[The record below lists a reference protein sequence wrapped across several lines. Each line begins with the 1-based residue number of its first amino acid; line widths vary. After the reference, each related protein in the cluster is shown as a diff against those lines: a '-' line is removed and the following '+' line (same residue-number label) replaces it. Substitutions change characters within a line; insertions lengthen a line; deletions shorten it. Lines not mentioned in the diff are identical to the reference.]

1 MSDPGSERV
10 RDRETDEDLL
20 ELARAVAEEAAVLVR
35 QRRRAGVE
43 VTETKSSPVDVVTE
57 ADRAAEQLIY
67 TRLTRARPGDGFL
80 GEEGSSAE
88 STTGVTWVVDPID
101 GTVNFLY
108 GIPQY
113 AVSIAARRDGEVVAG
128 VVVNVVDRRGL
139 RRDPRRWRHRRRPPV
154 TGARRRAPRAAP
166 GRHGLQLRRRG
177 ARAPGRRCGADARHR
192 ARHPAAGLRG
202 ARPLRAWP
210 PGGSTGSSR
219 RVSTPGTWLPEAWW
233 RRRPGPGSRPGSG
246 WAASCVVAG
255 PAAGFEDFLTLV
267 EDAGSS
273 PRMGNRG
280 PRAVVVSLHTRE
292 SRVTLTTRAEW
303 ACKGRTVWCT
313 IRST

>member
-1 MSDPGSERV
+1 VSDPGSEQV
-10 RDRETDEDLL
+10 RDRETDEGLL

-113 AVSIAARRDGEVVAG
+113 AVSIAA
-128 VVVNVVDRRGL
+128 
-139 RRDPRRWRHRRRPPV
+139 
-154 TGARRRAPRAAP
+154 
-166 GRHGLQLRRRG
+166 Q
-177 ARAPGRRCGADARHR
+177 
-192 ARHPAAGLRG
+192 
-202 ARPLRAWP
+202 
-210 PGGSTGSSR
+210 S
-219 RVSTPGTWLPEAWW
+219 
-233 RRRPGPGSRPGSG
+233 
-246 WAASCVVAG
+246 VAG
-255 PAAGFEDFLTLV
+255 PEPETVAAVVLNVATGEAYTADV
-267 EDAGSS
+267 DYEIDADDHTYLYRPG
-273 PRMGNRG
+273 GW
-280 PRAVVVSLHTRE
+280 PRARYAATARWGYGEPPAAIVE
-292 SRVTLTTRAEW
+292 VTLQVAVNLWQARQAGQFSDIVGVEGGGGVGYARALTNQQRMIIDDVRLRY
-303 ACKGRTVWCT
+303 GQLGVG
-313 IRST
+313 